1 MSIKY
6 SECVFVSLVIQRAK
20 QMCHV
25 TLSSVAGPALPCF
38 STLSHKWH
46 DFWKR
51 VIECKMCVMI
61 FSATVVWNISHS
73 KKNSAK

>member
-1 MSIKY
+1 MF
-6 SECVFVSLVIQRAK
+6 ELQLHVFLSLVIQHAK

-25 TLSSVAGPALPCF
+25 TLSSVAGPALPYF
-38 STLSHKWH
+38 STLSPKWH

-51 VIECKMCVMI
+51 VIEHKMCVLM

-73 KKNSAK
+73 KKNLAK